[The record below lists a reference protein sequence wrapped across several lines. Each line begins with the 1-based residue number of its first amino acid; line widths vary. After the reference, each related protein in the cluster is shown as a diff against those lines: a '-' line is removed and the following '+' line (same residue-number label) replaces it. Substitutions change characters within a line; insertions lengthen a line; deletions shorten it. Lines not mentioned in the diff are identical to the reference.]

1 MTDGEREMS
10 EDGTTRDGERRA
22 CDEEFISMGRDPA
35 VARLLRKQLE
45 TLADGRAGAVL
56 AEMAKEV
63 LSGRISLRD
72 AVRVGP
78 YEHELLAV
86 ADRFGRQWD
95 EMSELD
101 RSQAESEGA
110 RVLNQQREE
119 IHEEERRGR
128 ADDRAGRGPS
138 TRHSARGWSVY

>member
-1 MTDGEREMS
+1 MTGKMS
-10 EDGTTRDGERRA
+10 EDETTREGERRA
-22 CDEEFISMGRDPA
+22 CDEELISMGRDPA

-72 AVRVGP
+72 AVRVRP
-78 YEHELLAV
+78 YEHELLAA
-86 ADRFGRQWD
+86 ADRFGRKWD

-110 RVLNQQREE
+110 KVLNQQQEE
-119 IHEEERRGR
+119 IDEERRRGR
-128 ADDRAGRGPS
+128 EDDRPVPGPS